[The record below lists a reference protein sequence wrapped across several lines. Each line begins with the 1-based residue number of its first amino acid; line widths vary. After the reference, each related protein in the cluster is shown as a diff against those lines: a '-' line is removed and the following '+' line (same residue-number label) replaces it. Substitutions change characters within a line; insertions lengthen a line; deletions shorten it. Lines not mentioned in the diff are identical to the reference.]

1 MTETSFE
8 KQVLKML
15 SHMEKGISAMKQE
28 IDLIKER
35 VVDDSIL
42 LDDDREAFDEALK
55 ERKEGK
61 LLTKGQVFG

>member
-1 MTETSFE
+1 MTETTFE

-15 SHMEKGISAMKQE
+15 SHMEEGINAMKQE

-42 LDDDREAFDEALK
+42 SDDDREDLHEALK
-55 ERKEGK
+55 EKKEGK
-61 LLTKGQVFG
+61 LLTKDRVFG